1 MTDAK
6 DAIIRVIAIGRRA
19 LKEFLGGLMGT
30 PNYYRRFSRP
40 DYPQ

>member
-6 DAIIRVIAIGRRA
+6 DAIIRVIASGRRA
-19 LKEFLGGLMGT
+19 LKEFFGGLMGI
-30 PNYYRRFSRP
+30 PNYCLWFSRP